1 MDVLSNLK
9 THHLSLRSSFKRP
22 LGGAKLTNRVEVN
35 LVVVVVVSI
44 CCVCGCLVV
53 VGLVVEMGLLVVVG
67 FSWYSLSFYVAML
80 CNGLFIWALFKL
92 LGCFKRSDL
101 VRETERKREKVEE
114 EEREIE

>member
-1 MDVLSNLK
+1 M
-9 THHLSLRSSFKRP
+9 
-22 LGGAKLTNRVEVN
+22 
-35 LVVVVVVSI
+35 
-44 CCVCGCLVV
+44 
-53 VGLVVEMGLLVVVG
+53 
-67 FSWYSLSFYVAML
+67 AML